1 MTVWTPP
8 MINFIPADEN
18 KLLQPINTTSIDSLN
33 YYQQL
38 LTTHIPLK
46 TSFFNLYPSL
56 SLSSFVLPFYSTFYS
71 TFLSMPSS
79 AYSTLATSIYS
90 SSLSKSPLGS
100 SLLRFAGLL
109 LPNLPKSDLFFC
121 LSSFLHSSP
130 SSLVFSWS
138 LQMVTFLHNISYTV
152 IKVGKYIYMVT
163 APLGPPIRGDDC
175 IELCLGDTSI
185 ISIFSII
192 TSLNIY
198 LNSSSIMFFY
208 PFYL

>member
-1 MTVWTPP
+1 

-109 LPNLPKSDLFFC
+109 LPNLPKSDLFFSVSPAFSTLPLLL
-121 LSSFLHSSP
+121 LSSHDLYKWLLS
-130 SSLVFSWS
+130 
-138 LQMVTFLHNISYTV
+138 
-152 IKVGKYIYMVT
+152 
-163 APLGPPIRGDDC
+163 C
-175 IELCLGDTSI
+175 I
-185 ISIFSII
+185 IFRI
-192 TSLNIY
+192 
-198 LNSSSIMFFY
+198 
-208 PFYL
+208 P